1 MLRAA
6 TFIAAATTDRPES
19 VDRRAL
25 ILRRVLFFESRRP
38 PTLTR
43 ESPWH
48 GYF

>member
-6 TFIAAATTDRPES
+6 TFIAAATTDRPALGGES

-43 ESPWH
+43 ESP
-48 GYF
+48 